1 MSQLE
6 SVLNS
11 EEKKLHD
18 ISFKLWARYI
28 GRICGVEKFC
38 YCLVLHTALCSCSS
52 VLK

>member
-28 GRICGVEKFC
+28 GRIGGVENFVIAW
-38 YCLVLHTALCSCSS
+38 YYTLLCAPAVVC
-52 VLK
+52 

>member
-18 ISFKLWARYI
+18 VSFKLWARNI
-28 GRICGVEKFC
+28 GCICGVEKFVIAQ
-38 YCLVLHTALCSCSS
+38 YCMLLCAPAVMC
-52 VLK
+52 